1 MNERE
6 LTNLAE
12 GNGYRIQVTGRDHA
26 WVLDEAV
33 AKGGTNAGPSPVE
46 SFLGALLSCLTIS
59 FQFSARRKNVPI
71 ERIEGW
77 VAANETKYIEQIAIE
92 LQVWSPAPEET
103 VRALLPFAER
113 GCFVKN
119 AIKAEIDVSVELIV
133 NATAAAEAPAAE

>member
-46 SFLGALLSCLTIS
+46 SFLGALLSCLTMS
-59 FQFSARRKNVPI
+59 FQFSARRKNVAV

-77 VAANETKYIEQIAIE
+77 IAANETKYIERIAIE
-92 LQVWSPAPEET
+92 LQVWSPAAEDE

-119 AIKAEIDVSVELIV
+119 TLKPEIELSIELVV
-133 NATAAAEAPAAE
+133 NPGESA

>member
-6 LTNLAE
+6 LTNVAE
-12 GNGYRIQVTGRDHA
+12 GNAYRIQVTGRDHA

-46 SFLGALLSCLTIS
+46 SFLGALLSCLTMS
-59 FQFSARRKNVPI
+59 FQFSARRKNVAV

-77 VAANETKYIEQIAIE
+77 IAANETKYIERIAIE
-92 LQVWSPAPEET
+92 LQVWSTAPEDA
-103 VRALLPFAER
+103 VRALMPFAER

-119 AIKAEIDVSVELIV
+119 TLKPEIELAIELVVNPAES
-133 NATAAAEAPAAE
+133 A